1 MTPQPDLATSIDHSA
16 ISHQNRAY
24 LVNAMSTIQGERIQ
38 ANCKKI
44 WGAEKDFE
52 LDIETDDYEYYS
64 CLVRED
70 RGDSFGPPLT
80 MTSLCYGEDRA
91 WDELDRMLSLWAR
104 QADGEEMT
112 RKETLDIFSGP
123 KGEHKYYLNAFLDK
137 KAKRDASAAAKKVG
151 ENASVPIKKA

>member
-1 MTPQPDLATSIDHSA
+1 
-16 ISHQNRAY
+16 
-24 LVNAMSTIQGERIQ
+24 
-38 ANCKKI
+38 
-44 WGAEKDFE
+44 
-52 LDIETDDYEYYS
+52 
-64 CLVRED
+64 
-70 RGDSFGPPLT
+70 

-123 KGEHKYYLNAFLDK
+123 KGEHKEYLNAFLDK
-137 KAKRDASAAAKKVG
+137 KAKRDASAAAKKAS